1 MNHTQQAALF
11 RHFCHHYS
19 YNPIR
24 PSEPVLCRYIAFLT
38 NRFKSARSVRNYV
51 SGIRFMH
58 KSLGL
63 TPPATD
69 TFQVSTMLRAADIML
84 RNPPRRVLPI
94 TATLLHKL
102 CTLSLSMG
110 DMGLVLRV
118 AMTLGYFGMLRQ
130 SNLAPAQAKSWD
142 PSRHTCRGDITFA
155 KPGLV
160 LNIKWTKSAQ
170 ICNTT
175 PLVPI
180 PHVQGAITDPVAAY
194 RHMLHIAPT
203 RHPEDPLL
211 LLPARHGRRVITIH
225 TLRKAFAQLLE
236 LADLSLSKYTLHS
249 LRRGGGNTV
258 ISRWSTPNGRQTSW
272 HVGLRRLLGVH
283 NLLRRLTVHSGRRP
297 RPGVHSG
304 RSPPLTVN

>member
-1 MNHTQQAALF
+1 
-11 RHFCHHYS
+11 
-19 YNPIR
+19 
-24 PSEPVLCRYIAFLT
+24 
-38 NRFKSARSVRNYV
+38 
-51 SGIRFMH
+51 
-58 KSLGL
+58 
-63 TPPATD
+63 
-69 TFQVSTMLRAADIML
+69 
-84 RNPPRRVLPI
+84 
-94 TATLLHKL
+94 
-102 CTLSLSMG
+102 MG

-130 SNLAPAQAKSWD
+130 SNLAPSQAKSWD

-249 LRRGGGNTV
+249 LRRGGATQ
-258 ISRWSTPNGRQTSW
+258 SF
-272 HVGLRRLLGVH
+272 HAGVH
-283 NLLRRLTVHSGRRP
+283 QMDVKRHGMWASDAFWGYITSSVVSQSTVAAALAQAS
-297 RPGVHSG
+297 
-304 RSPPLTVN
+304 TVAAARH